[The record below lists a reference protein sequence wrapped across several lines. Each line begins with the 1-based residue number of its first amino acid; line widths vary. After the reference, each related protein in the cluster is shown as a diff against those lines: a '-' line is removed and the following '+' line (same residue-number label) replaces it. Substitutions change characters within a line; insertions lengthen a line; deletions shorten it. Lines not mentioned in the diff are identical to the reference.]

1 MFIYAGDIYCMLMM
15 DPVYRFDTLHP
26 KGRIKPSEPSFSIDE
41 HEGLLVVFTDAGFSF
56 HDVLYVWV
64 KKKDRSC

>member
-1 MFIYAGDIYCMLMM
+1 MFIYAGDIHRMLMM
-15 DPVYRFDTLHP
+15 NPMYGFDAFYS
-26 KGRIKPSEPSFSIDE
+26 KGCIKPSEPSFRIDE
-41 HEGLLVVFTDAGFSF
+41 HQGLLVVFTDTWFSF

>member
-1 MFIYAGDIYCMLMM
+1 MLMM
-15 DPVYRFDTLHP
+15 YPMYGLDAFHS

-56 HDVLYVWV
+56 HVVLYVG
-64 KKKDRSC
+64 